1 MPPRA
6 DRRRPHCLREPSS
19 FLFLLRLDGLVLV
32 LLLAW
37 LTGHPGGLV
46 QVPVPARWLLLHGQ
60 SMRDRRTES
69 KRRCP
74 KGHGGFSRQPL
85 RLVSSSVSCGAT
97 VNRSPTTPKSA
108 SSKIGAS
115 GSLLMATMVL
125 DVCMPARCWIAPE
138 IPTAMYN
145 CGDTVTP
152 VWPTCI
158 LCGTHPASV
167 AARDA
172 PTAAP
177 RESASASM
185 ILKFSAPPTPRPPDT
200 ITDASVRAGRLPFA
214 STDSSTGTATCS
226 AAPGAGDGVTELART
241 VMTGTPLLTFDCTV
255 TAPPKMLCTTLAS
268 GFTVTASVSTPLPIL
283 KANLAATSLC
293 SGVEETS
300 TAAGDACA
308 TTEAS
313 TSAFGATRKSSNSS
327 L

>member
-1 MPPRA
+1 AAATAIASKAISVTSTTMPPLVLRYAGLNIERGALCRVAAVVTRPACKVNRASGQRIYAARA
-6 DRRRPHCLREPSS
+6 DRRRPHCLRHRSS

-32 LLLAW
+32 QLLAW

-60 SMRDRRTES
+60 SMRHRRTES

-74 KGHGGFSRQPL
+74 KGHGGFSGQPL

-158 LCGTHPASV
+158 LCGTPPASV

-177 RESASASM
+177 SES
-185 ILKFSAPPTPRPPDT
+185 
-200 ITDASVRAGRLPFA
+200 
-214 STDSSTGTATCS
+214 
-226 AAPGAGDGVTELART
+226 
-241 VMTGTPLLTFDCTV
+241 
-255 TAPPKMLCTTLAS
+255 
-268 GFTVTASVSTPLPIL
+268 
-283 KANLAATSLC
+283 
-293 SGVEETS
+293 
-300 TAAGDACA
+300 
-308 TTEAS
+308 
-313 TSAFGATRKSSNSS
+313 
-327 L
+327 